1 MSLELVLLTPAL
13 IACIFLIAAGARYV
27 AARSQTIDAAY
38 AAARAGSLTSSQD
51 AAVGAARNAATRAL
65 ADRGRSC
72 ADLSVVIEAGEFQP
86 GGRVRATVT
95 CVADLADLSGLGLP
109 GRRSFTATAT
119 VPLERYRD
127 FS

>member
-1 MSLELVLLTPAL
+1 MPATSP
-13 IACIFLIAAGARYV
+13 R
-27 AARSQTIDAAY
+27 AARRSSAAY

-51 AAVGAARNAATRAL
+51 AATGAARDAATRAL

-109 GRRSFTATAT
+109 GRRSFTATAA

-127 FS
+127 CS